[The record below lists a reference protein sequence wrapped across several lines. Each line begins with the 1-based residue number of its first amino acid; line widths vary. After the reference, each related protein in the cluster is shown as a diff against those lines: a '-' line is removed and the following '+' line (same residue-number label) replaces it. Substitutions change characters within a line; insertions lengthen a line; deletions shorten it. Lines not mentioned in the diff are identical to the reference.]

1 MSWWCGEWTDQ
12 ACTSWTC
19 CLSPL
24 PTFQV
29 RSAVQGTFAV
39 PALQG
44 QQQAG
49 SRVLPVLHAPLRL
62 CPPPCMSPLSGP
74 APGAGIEEQVA
85 RRVKQCE
92 RWRASKPPR
101 FHARGSQIYRAPAAE
116 EMTRDGA

>member
-1 MSWWCGEWTDQ
+1 M
-12 ACTSWTC
+12 
-19 CLSPL
+19 
-24 PTFQV
+24 V
-29 RSAVQGTFAV
+29 RGVDG
-39 PALQG
+39 PGMHILD
-44 QQQAG
+44 
-49 SRVLPVLHAPLRL
+49 VLPESFAHVPGALSCPGHICGACPPGPAAGRQQGAPGAA
-62 CPPPCMSPLSGP
+62 CSPPAVPPPCMSPLSGP